1 MFSFFKKKKE
11 VEDNTAPEEEITK
24 DTGIRASITFFVKD
38 DGSPYVEAN
47 LKDVTR
53 EDVLLMA
60 ELLAAVAKNQF
71 LDSTI
76 ELVRDFLIEEGRPE
90 LFLLLAEQIA
100 ALAYEGNKSKGKK
113 EEPYIKPS
121 DAI

>member
-11 VEDNTAPEEEITK
+11 VLDNTTSEEENTR
-24 DTGIRASITFFVKD
+24 DSAIRASITFFIKD
-38 DGSPYVEAN
+38 NGDPYVEAN
-47 LKDVTR
+47 LKEVGK
-53 EDVLLMA
+53 EDVLLMS
-60 ELLAAVAKNQF
+60 ELLAALAKNQF

-76 ELVRDFLIEEGRPE
+76 ELVRDFLIEQGRPE

-100 ALAYEGNKSKGKK
+100 ALAYEGKIVGDK

>member
-1 MFSFFKKKKE
+1 VLSFFKKKKE
-11 VEDNTAPEEEITK
+11 VLDNTTSEEENTR
-24 DTGIRASITFFVKD
+24 DSAIRASITFFIKD
-38 DGSPYVEAN
+38 NGDPYVEAN
-47 LKDVTR
+47 LKEVGK
-53 EDVLLMA
+53 EDVLLMS
-60 ELLAAVAKNQF
+60 ELLAALAKNQF

-76 ELVRDFLIEEGRPE
+76 ELVRDFLIEQGRPE

-100 ALAYEGNKSKGKK
+100 ALAYEGKIAGDK